1 MAGSWK
7 LDIPRS
13 RQVGPLAGLRAGFEA
28 ELARQG
34 YSSATAVGYLRRFA
48 QLSCWMQ
55 AEGLELAEFSPAVLE
70 RFGAACRAAGY
81 RDFVSIRGDKPVL
94 AYLRALGLCSVEPL
108 VLGPVDELLARFAEW
123 LSGGR
128 HLAPASV
135 VTYVWHA
142 RTLVERLAAGD
153 RIELRRLDAAFV
165 RRFVL
170 ETCPRQGRATAKMT
184 VVAVRQLL
192 AFLYVEGAIEGSLV
206 SAVPSVAG
214 ARLSGLPKRLGHG
227 EVQQI
232 LDACDR
238 GTVVGRRNFAI
249 VMLLGRLGIR
259 VGEAAGLL
267 LDDIDWRSGEITVR
281 GKGRG
286 HRLPLPDA
294 VGDAIALYL
303 RDGRPATADTRAVFM
318 TVLPPARAMSR
329 GAVCQMVVRASR
341 DAGLGHVNAH
351 RLRHTL
357 ASEMLAGGADLP
369 AIGQVLGHRMLEATA
384 IYAKCN
390 RETLRQI
397 ARPWPGERS

>member
-1 MAGSWK
+1 MG
-7 LDIPRS
+7 L
-13 RQVGPLAGLRAGFEA
+13 LAGLRAGFEA
-28 ELARQG
+28 ELSRQG
-34 YSSATAVGYLRRFA
+34 YSPGTAVGYLRRFA
-48 QLSCWMQ
+48 QLGCWMQ
-55 AEGLELAEFSPAVLE
+55 AQGLELSEFSPVVLE

-94 AYLRALGLCSVEPL
+94 AYLRALGLGSVEPADP
-108 VLGPVDELLARFAEW
+108 GPVDELLARFADW
-123 LSGGR
+123 LSR
-128 HLAPASV
+128 ERYLAPQSV

-142 RTLVERLAAGD
+142 RALVQRLAAGD
-153 RIELRRLDAAFV
+153 RIELRRLDVAFV

-170 ETCPRQGRATAKMT
+170 DTCPRQGRAMAKMT

-192 AFLYVEGAIEGSLV
+192 AFLYVEEAIDRSLV
-206 SAVPSVAG
+206 SAVLSVAG

-227 EVQQI
+227 EVQRM

-238 GTVVGRRNFAI
+238 GTVAGRRNFAI
-249 VMLLGRLGIR
+249 VMLLARLGIR

-267 LDDIDWRSGEITVR
+267 LDDIDWRSGEIMVR

-294 VGDAIALYL
+294 VGDAIAGYL
-303 RDGRPATADTRAVFM
+303 RGGRPATADTRAVFV
-318 TVLPPARAMSR
+318 TVLPPARAMGR
-329 GAVCQMVVRASR
+329 GAVCRTVVRVSR
-341 DAGLGHVNAH
+341 DAGLGNVNAH

-384 IYAKCN
+384 IYAKCD
-390 RETLRQI
+390 RETLRAI

>member
-13 RQVGPLAGLRAGFEA
+13 TQMGPLAGLRAGFEA

-55 AEGLELAEFSPAVLE
+55 AQGLELAEFSPAVLE

-94 AYLRALGLCSVEPL
+94 AYLRALGLCSVEPV
-108 VLGPVDELLARFAEW
+108 VLGPVDELLARFADW
-123 LSGGR
+123 LSGER

-142 RTLVERLAAGD
+142 RALVERLAAGD

-170 ETCPRQGRATAKMT
+170 DTCPRQGRATAKMT

-192 AFLYVEGAIEGSLV
+192 AFLYVEGAIDRSLV

-267 LDDIDWRSGEITVR
+267 LDDIDWRAGEITVR

-286 HRLPLPDA
+286 HRLPLPDG

-384 IYAKCN
+384 IYAKCD